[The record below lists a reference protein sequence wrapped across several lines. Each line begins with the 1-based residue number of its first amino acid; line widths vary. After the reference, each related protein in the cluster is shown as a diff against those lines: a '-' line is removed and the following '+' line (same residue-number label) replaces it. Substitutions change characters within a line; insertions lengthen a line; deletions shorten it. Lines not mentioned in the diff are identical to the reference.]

1 MVIKLGRW
9 RTDSLPFFLQAVPF
23 GIAAQ
28 SDSNLL
34 WLTAFSLAVPIN
46 LWAWLLALARRRAIM
61 DTPTSR
67 VASAAQGYVEIIGTG
82 QPLSDTQLLSPLTQL
97 PCLWYRF
104 TAEERDNGEWK
115 QTEQGESDLPFILD
129 DGSGPCEIDPRG
141 AEIHTTHKEI
151 RTLGD
156 RRTTEYILLKG
167 DRLYALGEFKSGN
180 GEHVLLDRR
189 RDVGELLGEWKTDQ
203 TDLHRRFDLDR
214 NGSID
219 EKEWELAR
227 RAAEREVEQR
237 HREIR
242 NQALHHFLAKPRWGK
257 PFLISNHPP
266 EKLGRRYGWLIAA
279 HLFLLAG
286 ALVGAGWALNL
297 PG

>member
-1 MVIKLGRW
+1 MVFRLGRW
-9 RTDSLPFFLQAVPF
+9 RTDSLPFFLQVVPF

-28 SDSNLL
+28 SDSSQL
-34 WLTAFSLAVPIN
+34 WLAAFSLAVLIN
-46 LWAWLLALARRRAIM
+46 LWAWLLVLGRRRAIM

-67 VASAAQGYVEIIGTG
+67 VASAAQGYVELMGAG
-82 QPLSDTQLLSPLTQL
+82 QPLSDTQLVSPMTQL
-97 PCLWYRF
+97 PCLWYRY
-104 TAEERDNGEWK
+104 TVEERNNNEWK
-115 QTEQGESDLPFILD
+115 QTDHGESDLPFILD

-141 AEIHTTHKEI
+141 AEIHTTHKET

-156 RRTTEYILLKG
+156 RRTTEYILLKD
-167 DRLYALGEFKSGN
+167 DRLYALGEFNSDN
-180 GEHVLLDRR
+180 GEHAVLDRR

-203 TDLHRRFDLDR
+203 ADLHRRFDLDR
-214 NGSID
+214 NGGID

-242 NQALHHFLAKPRWGK
+242 TRPMRHFLAKPRWGK
-257 PFLISNHPP
+257 PYLISNHPP
-266 EKLGRRYGWLIAA
+266 DKLGRRYGWLGAV
-279 HLFLLAG
+279 HLILLGG

>member
-1 MVIKLGRW
+1 MVIRLGRW

-28 SDSNLL
+28 SDSNQL
-34 WLTAFSLAVPIN
+34 WLLAFALAVPIN
-46 LWAWLLALARRRAIM
+46 LWAWLLALGRRRAIQ

-67 VASAAQGYVEIIGTG
+67 VGSAAQGYVELVGTG
-82 QPLSDTQLLSPLTQL
+82 QPLADTQLLSPLTQL

-104 TAEERDNGEWK
+104 TLEEREEGEWK
-115 QTEQGESDLPFILD
+115 QKEHGESDLPFILD
-129 DGSGPCEIDPRG
+129 DGSGLCEIDPLG

-151 RTLGD
+151 RTQGD
-156 RRTTEYILLKG
+156 QRTTEYILLKG
-167 DRLYALGEFKSGN
+167 DSLYALGEFRSDN

-189 RDVGELLGEWKTDQ
+189 RDVGELMGEWKADQ
-203 TDLHRRFDLDR
+203 ADLHRRFDTDKD
-214 NGSID
+214 GTID

-242 NQALHHFLAKPRWGK
+242 GQPMRHFLAKPRWGK
-257 PFLISNHPP
+257 PYLISNHPP

-279 HLFLLAG
+279 HLVLLTG
-286 ALVGAGWALNL
+286 ALVGVGWALNL
-297 PG
+297 R

>member
-1 MVIKLGRW
+1 MAIRLGRW

-28 SDSNLL
+28 SDSSQL
-34 WLTAFSLAVPIN
+34 WLAAFSLAVAIN
-46 LWAWLLALARRRAIM
+46 LWAWLLALGRRRAIM

-67 VASAAQGYVEIIGTG
+67 VVSAAQGYAELVGTG
-82 QPLSDTQLLSPLTQL
+82 QPLVDTQLLSPLTQL

-104 TAEERDNGEWK
+104 TVEERDNGEWK
-115 QTEQGESDLPFILD
+115 QTEYGESDLPFILD
-129 DGSGPCEIDPRG
+129 DGSGPCEINPRG

-151 RTLGD
+151 RTQGD
-156 RRTTEYILLKG
+156 LRTTEYILLKG
-167 DRLYALGEFKSGN
+167 DRLYALGEFKSDN
-180 GEHVLLDRR
+180 GEQVPLDRR

-214 NGSID
+214 NGGID

-242 NQALHHFLAKPRWGK
+242 NQTLRHFLVNPRWGK

-279 HLFLLAG
+279 HLVLLAG
-286 ALVGAGWALNL
+286 ALVGVGWALNL

>member
-1 MVIKLGRW
+1 MVIRLGRW
-9 RTDSLPFFLQAVPF
+9 RTDSLPFFLQVVPF

-28 SDSNLL
+28 SDSSQL
-34 WLTAFSLAVPIN
+34 WLAAFCLALLIN
-46 LWAWLLALARRRAIM
+46 LWAWLLALGRRRAIM

-67 VASAAQGYVEIIGTG
+67 VASATQGYVELIGTG
-82 QPLSDTQLLSPLTQL
+82 QPLSDAQLASPMTQL
-97 PCLWYRF
+97 PCLWYRY
-104 TAEERDNGEWK
+104 TVEERDNNEWK
-115 QTEQGESDLPFILD
+115 QTDHGESDLPFLLD
-129 DGSGPCEIDPRG
+129 DGSGSCEIDPRG
-141 AEIHTTHKEI
+141 AEIHTTHKET

-167 DRLYALGEFKSGN
+167 DRLYALGEFNSDN
-180 GEHVLLDRR
+180 GEHVVLDRR

-203 TDLHRRFDLDR
+203 TDLYRRFDLDR
-214 NGSID
+214 SGGID

-227 RAAEREVEQR
+227 HAAEREVEQR

-242 NQALHHFLAKPRWGK
+242 ARPMRHFLAKPRWGK

-266 EKLGRRYGWLIAA
+266 EKLGRRYGWLGAV
-279 HLFLLAG
+279 HLILLVG

>member
-28 SDSNLL
+28 SDSNPL
-34 WLTAFSLAVPIN
+34 WLLAFSLAVPIN
-46 LWAWLLALARRRAIM
+46 LWAWLLALGRHRAIQ

-67 VASAAQGYVEIIGTG
+67 VASAAQGYVELVGTG
-82 QPLSDTQLLSPLTQL
+82 QPLADAQLLSPLTQL

-104 TAEERDNGEWK
+104 TVEEREEGEWK
-115 QTEQGESDLPFILD
+115 QKEHGESDLPFLLD
-129 DGSGPCEIDPRG
+129 DGSGPCEIDPQG

-151 RTLGD
+151 RTQGD
-156 RRTTEYILLKG
+156 QRTTEYILLKG
-167 DRLYALGEFKSGN
+167 DSLYALGEFRSDN

-189 RDVGELLGEWKTDQ
+189 RDVGELLGEWKTNQ
-203 TDLHRRFDLDR
+203 ADLHHRFDTDKD
-214 NGSID
+214 GSID

-242 NQALHHFLAKPRWGK
+242 SQPVRHFLARPRWGK
-257 PFLISNHPP
+257 PYLISNHPP
-266 EKLGRRYGWLIAA
+266 EKLGRRYSWLIAT
-279 HLFLLAG
+279 HLALLTG
-286 ALVGAGWALNL
+286 ALVGVGWAWSLR
-297 PG
+297 

>member
-1 MVIKLGRW
+1 MVIRLGRW
-9 RTDSLPFFLQAVPF
+9 RTDSLPFFLQVVPF

-28 SDSNLL
+28 SDSSQL
-34 WLTAFSLAVPIN
+34 WLAAFCLALLIN
-46 LWAWLLALARRRAIM
+46 LWAWLLALGRRRAIM

-67 VASAAQGYVEIIGTG
+67 VASAAQGYVELIGTG
-82 QPLSDTQLLSPLTQL
+82 QPLSDAQLASPMTQL
-97 PCLWYRF
+97 PCLWYRY
-104 TAEERDNGEWK
+104 TVEERDNNEWK
-115 QTEQGESDLPFILD
+115 QTDHGESDLPFLLD
-129 DGSGPCEIDPRG
+129 DGSGSCEIDPRG
-141 AEIHTTHKEI
+141 AEIHTTHKET

-167 DRLYALGEFKSGN
+167 DRLYALGEFNSDN
-180 GEHVLLDRR
+180 GEHVVLDRR

-203 TDLHRRFDLDR
+203 TDLYRRFDLDR
-214 NGSID
+214 SGGID

-227 RAAEREVEQR
+227 HAAEREVEQR

-242 NQALHHFLAKPRWGK
+242 ARPMRHFLAKPRWGK

-266 EKLGRRYGWLIAA
+266 EKLGRRYGWLGAV
-279 HLFLLAG
+279 HLILLVG